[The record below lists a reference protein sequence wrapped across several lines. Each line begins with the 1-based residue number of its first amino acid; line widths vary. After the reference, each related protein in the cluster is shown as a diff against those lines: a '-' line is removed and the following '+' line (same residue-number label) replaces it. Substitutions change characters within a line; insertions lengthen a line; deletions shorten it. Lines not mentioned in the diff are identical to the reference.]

1 MKIKALQPFSTG
13 ELSMEQYEVKIVED
27 ALGAFLVRKKVA
39 VELKGTNGDILF
51 VTSHMEGREYIVIDC
66 PWKVINEAALVI
78 IQSGVNRKYVY
89 ATEYRD
95 GVIMCMLSILRHTA
109 AADSGR
115 HTSAM
120 KKTDIRSIRYKTK
133 GANK

>member
-13 ELSMEQYEVKIVED
+13 DFSMEQYEVKIVED

-66 PWKVINEAALVI
+66 PWKLINEAALVI

-89 ATEYRD
+89 ATEYRE
-95 GVIMCMLSILRHTA
+95 GVYHVYAVNFEAYGGGGFRETYVCYEENGYPEYAL
-109 AADSGR
+109 
-115 HTSAM
+115 
-120 KKTDIRSIRYKTK
+120 
-133 GANK
+133 